1 MIFTNVYIFL
11 RITKLIT
18 LVMCEI
24 IKFYTL
30 KCINCL
36 YKIPS
41 TRLELIKKILKF
53 EIIKKA
59 SMFTKYGQNLLDTD
73 FFTYV
78 PDLRKL
84 GYTDITEDE
93 FNKLISI

>member
-1 MIFTNVYIFL
+1 
-11 RITKLIT
+11 
-18 LVMCEI
+18 
-24 IKFYTL
+24 
-30 KCINCL
+30 
-36 YKIPS
+36 
-41 TRLELIKKILKF
+41 
-53 EIIKKA
+53 
-59 SMFTKYGQNLLDTD
+59 MFTKYGQNLLDTD